1 MKMSFLE
8 KSEIG
13 RRGLPTLYDFRPAGA
28 PALQWDLAFCG
39 AGALAG
45 VKTTDHDSQR
55 IGIFTRGS
63 RINWS
68 GRTVIGVLVVVLGF
82 VGVVGCRSTAKA
94 PEEEQAG
101 PWDVARAE
109 NSEWR
114 PDDERFSQDF
124 ALETSGLAFSGQY
137 LWAPSEKYARL
148 LAMDPGG
155 AFRARVIELE
165 VPRHAELEGLAW
177 HDKRL
182 YLCDEAHAAVYR
194 VDVGNERELL
204 NGTKT
209 KTLVAVELPL
219 VGVEVAAGKI
229 GVEGIEVAPDGSAL
243 YLLLE
248 RSGDASA
255 GCVSRIWRLH
265 MEKGRLVAE
274 GDPLDIALEDCNWRL
289 TGLAW
294 MGERLLGL
302 KTQYPG
308 ERYEIVE
315 IDRTTGAVDVVQDLT
330 DYLRG
335 VRAEGWG
342 NNVEGIAI
350 DDDGALWLISDNAV
364 TGVIDNPYPPR
375 TDERALLV
383 RIPRRSE

>member
-1 MKMSFLE
+1 MN
-8 KSEIG
+8 
-13 RRGLPTLYDFRPAGA
+13 
-28 PALQWDLAFCG
+28 
-39 AGALAG
+39 
-45 VKTTDHDSQR
+45 R
-55 IGIFTRGS
+55 IG
-63 RINWS
+63 WV
-68 GRTVIGVLVVVLGF
+68 GRVVTGGLVVALGL
-82 VGVVGCRSTAKA
+82 GVAGCSSTAERST
-94 PEEEQAG
+94 G
-101 PWDVARAE
+101 PWDVVRAE
-109 NSEWR
+109 NLEWR
-114 PDDERFSQDF
+114 SDDERFGQGW
-124 ALETSGLAFSGQY
+124 ALETSGLSFSESY
-137 LWAPSEKYARL
+137 LIAPSEKYARL
-148 LAMDPGG
+148 LFLDSANGLEM
-155 AFRARVIELE
+155 RVVDLE
-165 VPRHAELEGLAW
+165 VPRHAEIEGVAW

-194 VDVGNERELL
+194 VDVGDERELL
-204 NGTKT
+204 KSSETVA
-209 KTLVAVELPL
+209 LVAVELPL

-229 GVEGIEVAPDGSAL
+229 GVEGIEVAPDGGSL

-248 RSGDASA
+248 RLGNAST
-255 GCVSRIWRLH
+255 GCVSQIWRLH

-315 IDRTTGAVDVVQDLT
+315 IDRMSGEIEIVQDLT

-335 VRAEGWG
+335 VRADGWG

-350 DDDGALWLISDNAV
+350 DDEGALWLISDNAV
-364 TGVIDNPYPPR
+364 TGVIDDPFPPR

-383 RIPRRSE
+383 KIPKRSE